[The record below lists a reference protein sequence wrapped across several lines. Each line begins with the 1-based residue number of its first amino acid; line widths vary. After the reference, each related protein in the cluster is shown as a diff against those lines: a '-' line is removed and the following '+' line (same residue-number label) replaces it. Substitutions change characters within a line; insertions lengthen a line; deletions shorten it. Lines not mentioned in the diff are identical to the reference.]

1 MHASDSTIV
10 LDKPHKPMSFGA
22 LMTLYE
28 SNYQCLMNL
37 LQVHRQDLNEQEFTF
52 LHKKHIVHCRVDEV
66 TKYTALLCI
75 DEDQISHGEPVR
87 VNHFRVRIYH
97 DARLAAVHSSMQDNS
112 QYQLDEVPLSA
123 DRIQAL
129 WGQNMF
135 FNKWLSYCLDRKLV
149 KKQKISENTN
159 T

>member
-1 MHASDSTIV
+1 MKASDSKIV
-10 LDKPHKPMSFGA
+10 IDKPQKPMSFAA

-28 SNYQCLMNL
+28 SNYQRLMNL
-37 LQVHRQDLNEQEFTF
+37 LQVHRQDLDFQEFTF
-52 LHKKHIVHCRVDEV
+52 KHAQHIVYCRVEDV

-75 DEDQISHGEPVR
+75 DEDQVSQGEPVR

-97 DARLAAVHSSMQDNS
+97 DARLAAVQSSLQDNS
-112 QYQLDEVPLSA
+112 HYQLNELPITA
-123 DRIQAL
+123 ERIQAL
-129 WGQNMF
+129 WAQNMF
-135 FNKWLSYCLDRKLV
+135 FNKWLAYCMDRKLV

>member
-1 MHASDSTIV
+1 MKTSDSTIV
-10 LDKPHKPMSFGA
+10 IHKPQKPMSFAA

-37 LQVHRQDLNEQEFTF
+37 LEVHRKDLDKQEFTF
-52 LHKKHIVHCRVDEV
+52 LHKTHIVHCRVEDV

-75 DEDQISHGEPVR
+75 DEDQFSQGEPVR

-97 DARLAAVHSSMQDNS
+97 DARLAAVQSSVQDNS
-112 QYQLDEVPLSA
+112 HYQLNELPLSA
-123 DRIQAL
+123 ERIQAL

-135 FNKWLSYCLDRKLV
+135 FNKWLAYCLDRKLV
-149 KKQKISENTN
+149 KKQKISENTD

>member
-1 MHASDSTIV
+1 MKSSDSTIII
-10 LDKPHKPMSFGA
+10 DKAHKPMSFAA

-37 LQVHRQDLNEQEFTF
+37 IQVHRQDLNLQEFTF
-52 LHKKHIVHCRVDEV
+52 THKKHIVHCRVEDV

-75 DEDQISHGEPVR
+75 DEDQVERGEPVR

-97 DARLAAVHSSMQDNS
+97 DARLAAVQSSLQDNS
-112 QYQLDEVPLSA
+112 NYQLNEVPLTA
-123 DRIQAL
+123 ERIQAL
-129 WGQNMF
+129 WVQNMF
-135 FNKWLSYCLDRKLV
+135 FNKWLAYCLDRKLV
-149 KKQKISENTN
+149 KKQKINENTN